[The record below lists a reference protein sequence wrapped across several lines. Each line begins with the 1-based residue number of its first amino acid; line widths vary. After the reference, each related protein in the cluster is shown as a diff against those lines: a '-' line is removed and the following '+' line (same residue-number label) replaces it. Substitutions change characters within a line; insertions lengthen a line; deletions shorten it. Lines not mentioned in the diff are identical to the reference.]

1 MCYTGS
7 CPYEGR
13 GGGCNL
19 SHHYETG
26 RVPADAW
33 CSEEEPEEEE
43 IMKIQEADARLAELF
58 PGRYRSVGYKLTT
71 FDDGEMQTECGV
83 YVDGENWHTAPTFQ
97 GAIDLLTKATE
108 EPQEVAA

>member
-19 SHHYETG
+19 HHRYDAG
-26 RVPADAW
+26 RVPTDAW
-33 CSEEEPEEEE
+33 CSEENFEEEE
-43 IMKIQEADARLAELF
+43 GMKIQEADKALAELF
-58 PGRYRSVGYKLTT
+58 PGRYRAVGYKLTT
-71 FDDGEMQTECGV
+71 FDDGETRTECAV
-83 YVDGENWHTAPTFQ
+83 YVDGEAWHQAPTFQ

>member
-19 SHHYETG
+19 HHRYDAG

-33 CSEEEPEEEE
+33 CSEEEDFEEPEDENFRR
-43 IMKIQEADARLAELF
+43 I
-58 PGRYRSVGYKLTT
+58 VGAV
-71 FDDGEMQTECGV
+71 ERI
-83 YVDGENWHTAPTFQ
+83 NA
-97 GAIDLLTKATE
+97 LTKE
-108 EPQEVAA
+108 IGRKV

>member
-19 SHHYETG
+19 HHRYDAG

-33 CSEEEPEEEE
+33 CSEENFEEEE
-43 IMKIQEADARLAELF
+43 
-58 PGRYRSVGYKLTT
+58 GRK
-71 FDDGEMQTECGV
+71 
-83 YVDGENWHTAPTFQ
+83 
-97 GAIDLLTKATE
+97 
-108 EPQEVAA
+108 

>member
-19 SHHYETG
+19 HHRYDAG

-33 CSEEEPEEEE
+33 CGEENFEEEE
-43 IMKIQEADARLAELF
+43 GMSLTPEEFALVLAYRAERARRQRE
-58 PGRYRSVGYKLTT
+58 S
-71 FDDGEMQTECGV
+71 D
-83 YVDGENWHTAPTFQ
+83 
-97 GAIDLLTKATE
+97 E
-108 EPQEVAA
+108 EDSK